1 MEKVAEGGGNLVFY
15 TKAGRVTAP
24 SFELWS
30 GADKAELIAL
40 IFRKLEER
48 SVPYRSNSLRASA
61 HVGDR

>member
-48 SVPYRSNSLRASA
+48 SGPVSFQQP
-61 HVGDR
+61 